1 MGKKK
6 KDIDSM
12 NAEEITTLM
21 GWSAEAMASLTEEF
35 ILNEEGLYDR
45 FVEYLRKIALLESGG

>member
-1 MGKKK
+1 
-6 KDIDSM
+6 M

-35 ILNEEGLYDR
+35 ILNEGLYDR